1 MEQAKE
7 KKVSETLLGISQI
20 ILGGRYD
27 GVYAKVVYES
37 VEFLK
42 GLASHYEKLEAKKEE
57 EGKKDE

>member
-1 MEQAKE
+1 MEQVQE

-57 EGKKDE
+57 GKKDE

>member
-1 MEQAKE
+1 MESKE

-42 GLASHYEKLEAKKEE
+42 GLAAHYEKLEAKEE

>member
-1 MEQAKE
+1 ME

-20 ILGGRYD
+20 ILGGSYE
-27 GVYAKVVYES
+27 GVYAKVVYDS

-57 EGKKDE
+57 EEGKKDE